1 MKEKTHEKNPDA
13 LNASIA
19 KLREEIAALAA
30 GLKKL
35 AEGKIDESS
44 VDGEH
49 PQEGPPNGDKCH
61 GGWTGFR
68 HRLDEAGAR
77 GKKVAKGLADEI
89 ERHPLIG
96 GMAAFGLGFVI
107 AKLLFR
113 RSKKDSR
120 Q

>member
-1 MKEKTHEKNPDA
+1 MKEKTHEKNLDA
-13 LNASIA
+13 LNAGIA
-19 KLREEIAALAA
+19 KSREEIAALGT

-35 AEGKIDESS
+35 ADGKIDESS

-49 PQEGPPNGDKCH
+49 PQERPGNGDTWH

-77 GKKVAKGLADEI
+77 GKKVVKGLADEI

-96 GMAAFGLGFVI
+96 AMAAFGLGFVI
-107 AKLLFR
+107 ARMLFR

>member
-1 MKEKTHEKNPDA
+1 MKEKTHERNLDA
-13 LNASIA
+13 LNAGIA
-19 KLREEIAALAA
+19 KSREEIAALAA

-35 AEGKIDESS
+35 AEWKIDESS
-44 VDGEH
+44 VDWEH
-49 PQEGPPNGDKCH
+49 PLQGPANGDKCY
-61 GGWTGFR
+61 GKWTGFR

-77 GKKVAKGLADEI
+77 GEKVAEGLADEI
-89 ERHPLIG
+89 RRHPLIG

-113 RSKKDSR
+113 RGKKDTR